1 MIYSRLLLQMNRRVA
16 PLAIV
21 LSVLSICAALLL
33 VAVTQHTAL
42 ILLDPSMDDIT
53 SAFSETDR
61 ASQVLTKEGGLGL
74 AGRDYEVSSQ
84 CVRSFLLR

>member
-1 MIYSRLLLQMNRRVA
+1 MNRRVA

-21 LSVLSICAALLL
+21 LSVLSLCAALLL
-33 VAVTQHTAL
+33 VAGTQHTAP
-42 ILLDPSMDDIT
+42 ILLDPSLDDIA

-84 CVRSFLLR
+84 FVRSILLQ